1 MKTEFF
7 KARKQIQ
14 LRLKHKIRNVKRTAI
29 TRKQYLSNL
38 KTQLSSITNLGY
50 EGKKKDKK
58 QIMKNFSNF
67 IEKYDQLKGLE
78 DIDLPYEQNLM
89 YVRHKSI
96 KPDNHK
102 AYWVKMKRTNST
114 YSHVATTPHI
124 KNPIIMNNL

>member
-102 AYWVKMKRTNST
+102 AY
-114 YSHVATTPHI
+114 
-124 KNPIIMNNL
+124 